1 MWRPVIS
8 EPPLCTPGD
17 LNQWV
22 TLTDLIDMH
31 EALDLKG
38 AMQQRAMEKD

>member
-1 MWRPVIS
+1 M
-8 EPPLCTPGD
+8 CTPGD

-22 TLTDLIDMH
+22 TLTDLLDMH

-38 AMQQRAMEKD
+38 ALQERAMEKDGPSG